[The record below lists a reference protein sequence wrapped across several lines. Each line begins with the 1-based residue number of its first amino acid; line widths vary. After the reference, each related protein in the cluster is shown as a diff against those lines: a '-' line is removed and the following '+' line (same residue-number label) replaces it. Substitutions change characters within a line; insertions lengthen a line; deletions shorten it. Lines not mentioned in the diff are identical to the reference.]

1 MEVFCHRLQQEH
13 DCRIRVGTPAVRY
26 LEKLRKQKSRL
37 INEAKGFGAEARIRV
52 DAETNSEGD
61 ANSIVFS
68 CDIQPTEEEVL
79 RDCFSLFCSQGV
91 CGQGEMAGMTVDIRE
106 LTGSVRPLPPP
117 LLAKVFSD
125 CLKLNLNPPDFEIFE
140 PIMKLEIIVPVEFCG
155 AVLSDLAARNGVVRK
170 IDTDGRNSVIFL
182 EIPLENT
189 FGYTTLLRSLSK
201 GLGVFVL
208 TFERYGVRKRG

>member
-125 CLKLNLNPPDFEIFE
+125 CLKLNLNPPDFEI
-140 PIMKLEIIVPVEFCG
+140 L
-155 AVLSDLAARNGVVRK
+155 DRK
-170 IDTDGRNSVIFL
+170 STRLNS
-182 EIPLENT
+182 
-189 FGYTTLLRSLSK
+189 SH
-201 GLGVFVL
+201 
-208 TFERYGVRKRG
+208 